1 MLCGWLS
8 GLAKPRSRG
17 PGHREQTQLRCRLT
31 RCAAFWQFAF
41 WLRLQGNGRAAL
53 PTQFTVCTVKP
64 QGRFLECAPL
74 TVCCV
79 HRHELQRG
87 HSSRL
92 DPQPLRDLG
101 LGRVGWLVE
110 SLLLI
115 SARCPCEAAK
125 EKSTSYSG
133 GMTTRA
139 VSDWQSGDWSL
150 SFALSRESNR
160 WCE

>member
-1 MLCGWLS
+1 MRWGSVGDDSAAAEPQWRVLRVAIGT
-8 GLAKPRSRG
+8 GEATIERTGTSRADSAQVQVDQM
-17 PGHREQTQLRCRLT
+17 RQ
-31 RCAAFWQFAF
+31 AFWQFAF

-92 DPQPLRDLG
+92 DPQPLIDLG

-110 SLLLI
+110 SLDFRKM
-115 SARCPCEAAK
+115 SMRSGER
-125 EKSTSYSG
+125 EKYFVQWWHDNKG
-133 GMTTRA
+133 G
-139 VSDWQSGDWSL
+139 V
-150 SFALSRESNR
+150 
-160 WCE
+160 